1 MSTIE
6 QAYDTTRTEPGES
19 GVVDPVLPRV
29 TPELLAAYLA
39 TEVVDD
45 DGVVW
50 SGVRAVERLEAC
62 WVITAENPFSEPR
75 RPEENAAANDHL
87 AASIRAAGFAT
98 TPLVG
103 RAADGSWSEAC
114 YAVRGASCGQVL
126 AWGRAHGQ
134 HAVFRLSD
142 DVHEVVSCWHAGTLA
157 SRARVLGRWGS
168 SLIDTSPIRDI
179 MSCRT
184 EPIPDQS
191 ARMRALRFSIS
202 ICALPWC
209 TSTGGT

>member
-1 MSTIE
+1 VSDIE
-6 QAYDTTRTEPGES
+6 HTYDTTRAGPGES
-19 GVVDPVLPRV
+19 GGVDPVLPRL

-39 TEVVDD
+39 TEVVED

-75 RPEENAAANDHL
+75 RPEQNAAANDHL

-114 YAVRGASCGQVL
+114 YAVRGASSGQVR

-134 HAVFRLSD
+134 HAVFRLTD
-142 DVHEVVSCWHAGTLA
+142 EAHEVVSCWGAGTLA
-157 SRARVLGRWGS
+157 SRARVLG
-168 SLIDTSPIRDI
+168 P
-179 MSCRT
+179 
-184 EPIPDQS
+184 PDP
-191 ARMRALRFSIS
+191 A
-202 ICALPWC
+202 
-209 TSTGGT
+209 

>member
-1 MSTIE
+1 MTARLSP
-6 QAYDTTRTEPGES
+6 QAALWGHERP
-19 GVVDPVLPRV
+19 LPALPACV
-29 TPELLAAYLA
+29 QLPSM
-39 TEVVDD
+39 VM
-45 DGVVW
+45 G
-50 SGVRAVERLEAC
+50 RAVDA
-62 WVITAENPFSEPR
+62 I
-75 RPEENAAANDHL
+75 
-87 AASIRAAGFAT
+87 AGVAVA
-98 TPLVG
+98 PG
-103 RAADGSWSEAC
+103 RSADGSWSEAC
-114 YAVRGASCGQVL
+114 YAVRGASSGQVQ

-179 MSCRT
+179 MSCQS
-184 EPIPDQS
+184 EPTTDQS